1 MVLNAAA
8 GDIPSISKA
17 LNSLDSAFSSTSTA
31 VPTIQDALQSLRNA
45 LLLEAF
51 VDAAVDTNSQQYI
64 LQEAALRSSLQQLT
78 SVMTEVQLRLTAFQQ
93 SVTSLT
99 VTEPEDLLNDEEIL
113 TALHLAVCGPKINWY
128 LVNKAFESLVS
139 LTTQN
144 STRYP
149 SIESRKLLVFQVMLA
164 VSFRPDVMKIFAS
177 GDMQISTCLEAL
189 NTVFGQYKDR
199 IGCSYQ

>member
-1 MVLNAAA
+1 VL
-8 GDIPSISKA
+8 
-17 LNSLDSAFSSTSTA
+17 
-31 VPTIQDALQSLRNA
+31 TIRDTLQSLRNIFFS
-45 LLLEAF
+45 EPF
-51 VDAAVDTNSQQYI
+51 VNTSVDTNSQQCI
-64 LQEAALRSSLQQLT
+64 LEEAALRSSLQQLT

-99 VTEPEDLLNDEEIL
+99 ATEPEDLLNAEEIL

-149 SIESRKLLVFQVMLA
+149 SIESRKLLVLQVTLA

-177 GDMQISTCLEAL
+177 GDMQIL
-189 NTVFGQYKDR
+189 VHV
-199 IGCSYQ
+199 